1 MATCAHNLPCLV
13 WRNHVGHKE
22 LYELGKLFVSDFM
35 DSYEKAPRQIIIDLD
50 DFNSDVYGTR
60 QLCLFNNYYGEYCYM
75 PLVVFKGYSGKLI
88 AVMLRPGRTNKRTN
102 VYGFVRRLIR
112 TLRKR
117 WKKTVIIVRGDGMF
131 SSQEL
136 MEWIDNG
143 SKETRNVHFVLG
155 MTAYKPVKDRMAFVY
170 GHMEDQYRI
179 THKPQKTYRRMLYRA
194 KSWNRPQWL
203 AVKLPDFADYLD
215 ALNLNKVVSL
225 FLNPNFSCLLYT

>member
-1 MATCAHNLPCLV
+1 
-13 WRNHVGHKE
+13 
-22 LYELGKLFVSDFM
+22 
-35 DSYEKAPRQIIIDLD
+35 
-50 DFNSDVYGTR
+50 
-60 QLCLFNNYYGEYCYM
+60 
-75 PLVVFKGYSGKLI
+75 
-88 AVMLRPGRTNKRTN
+88 MLRPGRTNKRTN

-203 AVKLPDFADYLD
+203 AVKLPDFG
-215 ALNLNKVVSL
+215 
-225 FLNPNFSCLLYT
+225 